1 MAKFYTM
8 FDRPP
13 VKGTNSGEEF
23 EPVLELEFDD
33 YGAPQLVKTGQQR
46 PLREM
51 IAAAASYGV
60 VDLAAAYDR
69 FMAGEDIQI
78 IVKRASDL
86 CPMEPIYGDFSIF
99 SDDPLENL
107 VKIKRSAQAVSDAY
121 LKSLDKTPDEPSS
134 ASAEKVGENK

>member
-1 MAKFYTM
+1 MAKFFTM

-13 VKGTNSGEEF
+13 VKGTNAGEEF
-23 EPVLELEFDD
+23 EPVLELEYDE

-69 FMAGEDIQI
+69 FIAGEDIQI
-78 IVKRASDL
+78 IVKRASEL
-86 CPMEPIYGDFSIF
+86 CPMEGIYGDFSQF
-99 SDDPLENL
+99 SDDPMENIL
-107 VKIKRSAQAVSDAY
+107 RIKKSAQTVSDAFVKH
-121 LKSLDKTPDEPSS
+121 LEEEKNLAAEPTSK
-134 ASAEKVGENK
+134 EGET